1 MSTLLESAYATL
13 LPAFAG
19 LELDGAVRD
28 FLASGGCSLLLGE
41 SRAEY
46 LARAMSAER
55 QGSESREQFSQLVA
69 QAREL
74 AGQDLLIAVDQELG
88 GIQRLH
94 RLVPAL
100 ASAAEA
106 RALSTQE
113 LAQQAAAVAES
124 ARAMG
129 VNLFLAPI
137 VDVVTGENPWL
148 QKRTLGTRAED
159 VSRVSAAYVSGVQQ
173 AGVAAV
179 AKHFP
184 GHPVTPLDPAV
195 AEAVVDCSRDE
206 LQPTLGVF
214 AELIAGGV
222 QAIMVGPA
230 LVPALDTQE
239 PSSTSAATIGLLR
252 DEMGFTGLI
261 VSDDLD
267 APGIHRGRSIEATA
281 VASIRAGADL
291 LLLSSE
297 AGLASVARGLVAAVE
312 KGEVAEARLLDAA
325 RRVRALAAQLALARD

>member
-41 SRAEY
+41 TRAEY

-55 QGSESREQFSQLVA
+55 QGSERREQFSQLVA

-88 GIQRLH
+88 GIPRLH

-100 ASAAEA
+100 PSAAEA
-106 RALSTQE
+106 GSLSTQD
-113 LAQQAAAVAES
+113 LAQQAALVAES

-129 VNLFLAPI
+129 INLFLAPI

-148 QKRTLGTRAED
+148 QNRTLGTRAED
-159 VSRVSAAYVSGVQQ
+159 VSRVSGAYVSGVQL

-195 AEAVVDCSRDE
+195 EEAIVECSREE

-214 AELIAGGV
+214 ADLIAGGV

-230 LVPALDTQE
+230 LVPALDARE

-252 DEMGFTGLI
+252 DEMGFAGLI

-281 VASIRAGADL
+281 VAAIRAGADL

-297 AGLASVARGLVAAVE
+297 AGLESVARALVAAVE
-312 KGEVAEARLLDAA
+312 TGGVAEARLLDAA
-325 RRVRALAAQLALARD
+325 RRVRALAAQLASARG

>member
-19 LELDGAVRD
+19 LELDGAVLD
-28 FLASGGCSLLLGE
+28 FLTSGGCSLLLGE
-41 SRAEY
+41 TRAEY
-46 LARAMSAER
+46 LARSMSAQR

-88 GIQRLH
+88 GILRLH

-100 ASAAEA
+100 PSAAEA
-106 RALSTQE
+106 RTLSTQE
-113 LAQQAAAVAES
+113 LARQAASVAES

-148 QKRTLGTRAED
+148 QNRTLGTRAED
-159 VSRVSAAYVSGVQQ
+159 VSRVSGAYVNGVQQ

-195 AEAVVDCSRDE
+195 EEAIVECSREE

-214 AELIAGGV
+214 ADLIAGGV

-230 LVPALDTQE
+230 LVPALDARE
-239 PSSTSAATIGLLR
+239 PSSTSATTVGLLR

-281 VASIRAGADL
+281 VASISAGADL

-297 AGLASVARGLVAAVE
+297 AGLDSVARALVEAVE
-312 KGEVAEARLLDAA
+312 KGEMTEARLLDAA
-325 RRVRALAAQLALARD
+325 RRVRALAAQLASARG